1 MFCQTSPPWPS
12 WLALQDMTHSFT
24 ELDKA
29 VVHVIRLVSFLWLW
43 FSVSALWWRRIRG
56 LWKLPDGVNWLRGKL
71 GLSKSLIQFS
81 VDGWSCVPSWLF
93 KVKSLSLVQ
102 LLATPWTVAY
112 QPPLSMGLS
121 KQEYWSELPFPSPGD
136 LPNPGIKPGSPALQ
150 TDALPFEPLH
160 LLFTWGQTM
169 LKVMKTMVTSFKT
182 SHTST
187 APLSAPSPVAGHHQC
202 LCWRLPDTHRQV
214 WVSLVWHLKQ
224 NHNSPAKIKCSKLT
238 QWTKEIKNYIYQ
250 LRPKLSKAQ
259 TGKQN

>member
-1 MFCQTSPPWPS
+1 MMGR
-12 WLALQDMTHSFT
+12 AM
-24 ELDKA
+24 
-29 VVHVIRLVSFLWLW
+29 
-43 FSVSALWWRRIRG
+43 
-56 LWKLPDGVNWLRGKL
+56 
-71 GLSKSLIQFS
+71 LSKSLIQFS

-169 LKVMKTMVTSFKT
+169 VEVMKIMVTSLKT
-182 SHTST
+182 SYACT
-187 APLSAPSPVAGHHQC
+187 ATVHFPTLQQATIDPHLHQ
-202 LCWRLPDTHRQV
+202 RLLDTHRQI
-214 WVSLVWHLKQ
+214 WNSLLWGHCSFLLGPGVQGSVVPSRSLFP
-224 NHNSPAKIKCSKLT
+224 SPV
-238 QWTKEIKNYIYQ
+238 
-250 LRPKLSKAQ
+250 
-259 TGKQN
+259 